1 MRFDIVTTSG
11 RKRYSLNDDVTDVLF
26 GLSKLTSMGCGV
38 RWYEDEGVDVL
49 TL

>member
-38 RWYEDEGVDVL
+38 R
-49 TL
+49 